1 MNLPVQLVST
11 DFDGT
16 LFAEFENPPV
26 PEVLQE
32 QLAWLQKLTATDLA
46 SQLKAAIDAKKAA
59 EPTSHAQH

>member
-16 LFAEFENPPV
+16 LFAEFANPPV

-32 QLAWLQKLTATDLA
+32 QLAWLQRQGATWEIGRA
-46 SQLKAAIDAKKAA
+46 
-59 EPTSHAQH
+59 HV